1 MKRLIAGFV
10 IIIIL
15 GGTCYLG
22 VYATQKV
29 YDEIYETVEN
39 SEKYMQNGE
48 EALAKSAALKA
59 EELWIEKEKLLAI
72 FINHELLDEVG
83 LKLSQLEPFA
93 NENTK
98 EEFFASVNSAK
109 TALIHMRSGQIPS
122 VETVM

>member
-15 GGTCYLG
+15 GGACYVG
-22 VYATQKV
+22 VYATQKA
-29 YDEIYETVEN
+29 YEEIYETIEN

-48 EALAKSAALKA
+48 EAQAKSAALKA

>member
-1 MKRLIAGFV
+1 MKRLIASFV

-15 GGTCYLG
+15 GGACYTG
-22 VYATQKV
+22 VCITQKS
-29 YDEIYETVEN
+29 YEEIYETVEN

-48 EALAKSAALKA
+48 EAQAKSAALKA
-59 EELWIEKEKLLAI
+59 EELWIEKEKFLAV

-83 LKLSQLEPFA
+83 LKLSQLEPLA
-93 NENTK
+93 NEDTK
-98 EEFFASVNSAK
+98 EEFFASVKAAK

>member
-15 GGTCYLG
+15 GGACYLG
-22 VYATQKV
+22 VYATQKA
-29 YDEIYETVEN
+29 YEEIYETIEN
-39 SEKYMQNGE
+39 SEKHMRNGE
-48 EALAKSAALKA
+48 ETLAKSAALKA
-59 EELWIEKEKLLAI
+59 EEIWIEKEKLLAI

-109 TALIHMRSGQIPS
+109 TALTHMRSGQIPS

>member
-15 GGTCYLG
+15 GGACYLG
-22 VYATQKV
+22 VCATQKA
-29 YDEIYETVEN
+29 YEEIYETIEN

-48 EALAKSAALKA
+48 EAQAKSAALKA

-109 TALIHMRSGQIPS
+109 TALTHMRSGQIPS

>member
-1 MKRLIAGFV
+1 MKRLIASFI

-15 GGTCYLG
+15 GGACYFG
-22 VYATQKV
+22 VSLTQKA
-29 YDEIYETVEN
+29 YSEIYEAIED
-39 SEKYMQNGE
+39 SEKYMQKGE
-48 EALAKSAALKA
+48 ESLAKSTALKA
-59 EELWIEKEKLLAI
+59 EELWVQREKYLAI

-93 NENTK
+93 SLDTK
-98 EEFFASVNSAK
+98 EDFFAAVNSAK

>member
-1 MKRLIAGFV
+1 MKRLIASFV
-10 IIIIL
+10 IILIL
-15 GGTCYLG
+15 GGVCYLG
-22 VYATQKV
+22 NSLTRKAYG
-29 YDEIYETVEN
+29 EIYETIEN

-59 EELWIEKEKLLAI
+59 EELWIEREKYLAA

-93 NENTK
+93 NIDTK
-98 EEFFASVNSAK
+98 EVFFASVKSAK
-109 TALIHMRSGQIPS
+109 TALIHMRNGQIPS